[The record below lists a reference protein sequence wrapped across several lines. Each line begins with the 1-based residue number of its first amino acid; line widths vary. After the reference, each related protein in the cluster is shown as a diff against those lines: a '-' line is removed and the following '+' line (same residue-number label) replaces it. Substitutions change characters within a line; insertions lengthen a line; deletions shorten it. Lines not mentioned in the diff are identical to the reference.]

1 MRLIFTSVL
10 QQLELSFI
18 VISSSIC
25 IFVHRLS
32 TLGFIVRYLMKGVE
46 GGENFSLVM
55 ASGGDE
61 QLNPVL
67 KRPKDKVMPT

>member
-32 TLGFIVRYLMKGVE
+32 TLGFIVWYLMKGVE